1 MAPDGRRLALGQA
14 QRDRLHFK
22 KSRPIRCVPHGGE
35 STVIGFLFLLVL
47 LMLATPVLV
56 DDVHAADVS
65 TQKIT
70 IAIQTRLEAL
80 GFDPGPPDGQLSQ
93 RTRSAIRDF
102 QRALGLPQT
111 GEPSLAIAKIV
122 HEAYL
127 AAESGRPVSKQALA
141 QARKALAVAYVS
153 THSPTRQTRQAPR
166 RVIVVDPKI
175 AKLQNQ
181 LKKLGFDPGRYDG
194 RLGAR
199 TQGSIR
205 AFQAKAG
212 LPVTGEASPQVYA
225 LVNELLGSPAKA
237 GQVLNAHQGSEI
249 IGAMR
254 FQRDAKGSVTGC
266 SVQDVQLDMVWC
278 DTFASHSRV
287 DNCKVVMRSNAKV
300 LLVKCS

>member
-1 MAPDGRRLALGQA
+1 M
-14 QRDRLHFK
+14 
-22 KSRPIRCVPHGGE
+22 S
-35 STVIGFLFLLVL
+35 GFLFLLLL
-47 LMLATPVLV
+47 LMLAPPVLIDNV
-56 DDVHAADVS
+56 QAADIS

-80 GFDPGPPDGQLSQ
+80 GFDPGPPDGELNP

-102 QRALGLPQT
+102 QRTLGLPQT
-111 GEPSLAIAKIV
+111 GEPSLAMAKIV

-141 QARKALAVAYVS
+141 QARKALAVAYV
-153 THSPTRQTRQAPR
+153 PTPGPVRQAPT
-166 RVIVVDPKI
+166 RVTVVDPKI

-225 LVNELLGSPAKA
+225 LLNDLVDSRTKAK
-237 GQVLNAHQGSEI
+237 QVLDARQGSEI

-254 FQRDAKGSVTGC
+254 FQRDAKGNLTGC

-287 DNCKVVMRSNAKV
+287 DNCKVVMRKNAQI